1 MPGPP
6 PKPAGQRRR
15 RNAVPSTVR
24 LPAAG
29 RVGRAPRWPLAGSV
43 PVEAR
48 ALWRSLWATPQAA
61 AWERLG
67 WTRVV
72 ARYAL
77 VLLAAEEPGAAA
89 SILGEARQLE
99 DRLGLSPMSMLRLRW
114 EVAADEVGAV
124 RADRVDQA
132 SPEPAARRRL
142 RAVDA
147 GASSAG

>member
-15 RNAVPSTVR
+15 RNAAPSTVR
-24 LPAAG
+24 LPASG
-29 RVGRAPRWPLAGSV
+29 REGRPPRWPLAGSL

-77 VLLAAEEPGAAA
+77 VLLAAEAPGAAA
-89 SILGEARQLE
+89 AMLGEARQLE

-114 EVAADEVGAV
+114 EVTADEVGAV
-124 RADRVDQA
+124 RADRVDRV
-132 SPEPAARRRL
+132 EPAAAQRRRL
-142 RAVDA
+142 RAVDS
-147 GASSAG
+147 GAASTG